1 MAITK
6 QDIESELSYAYL
18 HAVASHAGFVCEVS
32 GRLSDKQGIDARLGV
47 YEVFPNG
54 ILTDFSIQVQLKATV
69 KTPAISTDGISF
81 GKLSIDQ
88 YDDLRSTSLESQ
100 RILVVLFLPEAPEEW
115 LRCTEQELILKRCA
129 YWVSLRGAPPST
141 NPVSQTVY
149 LPVGNILSA
158 GALRDIASRV
168 SRGEEITYVV

>member
-18 HAVASHAGFVCEVS
+18 HAVASQAGFVCEVS

-69 KTPAISTDGISF
+69 KTPAINDAGVWVAKF
-81 GKLSIDQ
+81 WFALPGKAWEDTAHFSKS
-88 YDDLRSTSLESQ
+88 RN
-100 RILVVLFLPEAPEEW
+100 
-115 LRCTEQELILKRCA
+115 
-129 YWVSLRGAPPST
+129 GAPKF
-141 NPVSQTVY
+141 
-149 LPVGNILSA
+149 LW
-158 GALRDIASRV
+158 
-168 SRGEEITYVV
+168 